1 MNVGQASAMQ
11 WKSSMKRWRRL
22 NPVSQA
28 VSWRKISSVYVVGR
42 IEIDPVSYS
51 STLPTFPG
59 GVQPQS
65 QRPAYAPA
73 TLAVEDD
80 GWTDNERVH
89 RQSPICWINDDFSER
104 ETHYHRTRNIWFTAS
119 MAIHDIPRDQWMT
132 IEYYYTLLA
141 RSPNVIPRKTL
152 QLCFST

>member
-1 MNVGQASAMQ
+1 MEVEEVESSQSASQ
-11 WKSSMKRWRRL
+11 LTEDFICVRRG
-22 NPVSQA
+22 A
-28 VSWRKISSVYVVGR
+28 V
-42 IEIDPVSYS
+42 EIDPVSYS

-73 TLAVEDD
+73 TLAAVEDN

-119 MAIHDIPRDQWMT
+119 MAIHDPPRDQWMT

-141 RSPNVIPRKTL
+141 RT
-152 QLCFST
+152 